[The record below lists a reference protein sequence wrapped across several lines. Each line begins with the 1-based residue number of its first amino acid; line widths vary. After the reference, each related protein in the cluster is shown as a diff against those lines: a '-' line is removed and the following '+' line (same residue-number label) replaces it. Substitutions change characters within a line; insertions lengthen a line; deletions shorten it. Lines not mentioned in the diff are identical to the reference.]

1 MPCRSYMGRWRRR
14 LAFNQPAE
22 GNWIHFELFIDI
34 YFAVDVILNFH
45 TAYYD
50 DSGGLCGVKV
60 ATGGQKQASTA
71 DLSALY
77 LNYAKGWM
85 AIDVASVLPVNFI
98 VSLMGDDNKADT
110 GGQLKMLK
118 ILRLFRLM
126 KLLRLAR
133 AMRICE

>member
-1 MPCRSYMGRWRRR
+1 M
-14 LAFNQPAE
+14 AFNQPAE
-22 GNWIHFELFIDI
+22 GNWVHFELFIDI
-34 YFAVDVILNFH
+34 YFAVDVFLNFH

-50 DSGGLCGVKV
+50 DSGDLRGVK
-60 ATGGQKQASTA
+60 APGTRSKYCCQKSNQVSTA

-77 LNYAKGWM
+77 LNYPKGWM

-133 AMRICE
+133 AMRMFKK